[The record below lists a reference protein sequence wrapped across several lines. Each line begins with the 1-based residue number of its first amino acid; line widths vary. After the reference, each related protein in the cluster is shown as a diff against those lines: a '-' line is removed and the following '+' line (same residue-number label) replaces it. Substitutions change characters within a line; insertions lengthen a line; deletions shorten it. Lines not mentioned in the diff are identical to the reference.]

1 MARGFCIGMAA
12 FSCKVNY
19 TNNLMKSTSKTG
31 LMEEIAQVI
40 THEVIEN
47 KIVDLNV
54 LFLNLSN
61 VFQVSFYN
69 LWLRMYPEIAMLSAL
84 FIVSPTTI
92 GRISHFASSAMDLI
106 QEFD

>member
-1 MARGFCIGMAA
+1 MARAFYIGMAV

-31 LMEEIAQVI
+31 LIAEIAQVI

-47 KIVDLNV
+47 EIVDLNV

-61 VFQVSFYN
+61 VF
-69 LWLRMYPEIAMLSAL
+69 
-84 FIVSPTTI
+84 
-92 GRISHFASSAMDLI
+92 
-106 QEFD
+106 